1 MTDLTD
7 LDEGSVVE
15 YSLAEL
21 GFVLVFVLLLLSG
34 WEINTNAANL
44 EEEEKNRAQ
53 LQEQLEIVKK
63 EKETLE
69 AAIATLA
76 PDDTEFSDDFMFVDK
91 KEYLVLQAKAEAGET
106 LKNLEP
112 PMLDAIVEWAS
123 TTESPPDDPIIVS
136 ESLHSAL
143 EDAVEK
149 LKQENEQMAEK
160 LASTT
165 ENPIEPSNDG
175 GKIGTIGFCT
185 YEPPDAN
192 SEKAYG
198 KSVSLGTLLVE
209 EDGITLV
216 SKNSAI
222 QHGNFVDITGE
233 AYDTSLVADE
243 LDQWPLKRKLSPR
256 EFQRLGTKFLEIG
269 DLPSDKRVGCRFAM
283 DHYRP
288 IYSEKSSR
296 MLDKILEGSFYRNIQ
311 VTKAIFNKRFPEYDF
326 TAKQSITE
334 SSLGQEAASQMPNSV
349 EKNTS
354 PKPTPIVRE
363 SGISRP
369 LALSR
374 ISSKVLSRATPI
386 YPRTAERRGTKG
398 IVELS
403 YRVSTLGRAMRIEVV
418 KEEPPG
424 KGFAKASIAALEK
437 YKFKSATENGVKV
450 ISEQKLQKF
459 GFN

>member
-53 LQEQLEIVKK
+53 LQEQLEIVQK

-112 PMLDAIVEWAS
+112 AMLDAIVEWTS

-136 ESLHSAL
+136 EGLQSAL
-143 EDAVEK
+143 EDTLEK
-149 LKQENEQMAEK
+149 LKQDNERMAEE
-160 LASTT
+160 LASIA
-165 ENPIEPSNDG
+165 ENPIEPTNDG

-185 YEPPDAN
+185 YDSPDPN
-192 SEKAYG
+192 SEKVYG
-198 KSVSLGTLLVE
+198 KSVALGTLLVE

-222 QHGNFVDITGE
+222 QQRNFVDIAGE
-233 AYDTSLVADE
+233 TYDTSLVTGE
-243 LDQWPLKRKLSPR
+243 LEQWPLKQKLSPR
-256 EFQRLGTKFLEIG
+256 EFQRLGAKFVEIG
-269 DLPSDKRVGCRFAM
+269 DLPSDKRVACRFGM
-283 DHYRP
+283 DYYVP
-288 IYSEKSSR
+288 IYSEKSFG
-296 MLDKILEGSFYRNIQ
+296 MLKNILEGSFYKNYK
-311 VTKAIFNKRFPEYDF
+311 VSEAIFNKRFPEYDF

-334 SSLGQEAASQMPNSV
+334 SSIGQEAASQMPNSV

-354 PKPTPIVRE
+354 PKPTSIVRE

-403 YRVSTLGRAMRIEVV
+403 YSVSTSGRAMRIEVV

-450 ISEQKLQKF
+450 LSEQKLQKF